1 MKTIILFGSIL
12 ALSMNVA
19 MAQQERD
26 KSGPEPTAT
35 ATAKLLQQQRS
46 GNSASAEEQYLDGK
60 VRANIYTRYVESFTH
75 GIPERF
81 TEDSF
86 TSED

>member
-1 MKTIILFGSIL
+1 MKTIILFGSFL
-12 ALSMNVA
+12 ALSINVA
-19 MAQQERD
+19 LAQQER
-26 KSGPEPTAT
+26 KSGPDSKLT

-46 GNSASAEEQYLDGK
+46 GNNASQEEQYLDGK
-60 VRANIYTRYVESFTH
+60 VRANIYTRYIESFTH

>member
-1 MKTIILFGSIL
+1 MKTIALIGSLL
-12 ALSMNVA
+12 ALSVNTA
-19 MAQQERD
+19 LAQSSRD
-26 KSGPEPTAT
+26 TSETQHT

-46 GNSASAEEQYLDGK
+46 GNGASTEEQYLDGK

>member
-1 MKTIILFGSIL
+1 MKTMILFGSFL
-12 ALSMNVA
+12 ALSINVA
-19 MAQQERD
+19 LAQQERN
-26 KSGPEPTAT
+26 SGPAPKLT

-46 GNSASAEEQYLDGK
+46 GNNASQEEQYLDGK